1 MTAPPTA
8 PLKSVIYRRIPRPD
22 PALVARAARFGVAD
36 LHEGLGEIAGRMGL
50 MSPAMVPIALG
61 QKLCG
66 PAVTAWNF
74 PGDNLAIH
82 AALWV
87 AEAGD
92 VLVLTNGGGHQGA
105 LWGDVACTYAKRK
118 GLAGTVVHGAMRDVD
133 AIRDLG
139 YPVWSTAV
147 SVEHPKKRGP
157 AAVNVPVV
165 ADGVRVEPGDLVVG
179 DADGVLVIPRALIEQ
194 TVAKAETRAAAEVEF
209 RRRIGEGEVLF
220 EILGMDRIVADLG
233 IEIHDRSYDESDN

>member
-1 MTAPPTA
+1 MTA

-22 PALVARAARFGVAD
+22 PELVARAAKFGVAD

-50 MSPAMVPIALG
+50 MSPAMRPLAPG

-92 VLVLTNGGGHQGA
+92 VLVLTNGGGAQGA
-105 LWGDVACTYAKRK
+105 LWGDVACTYAQHK
-118 GLAGTVVHGAMRDVD
+118 GLAGTVVHGAMRDCD

-165 ADGVRVEPGDLVVG
+165 ADGVSIEPGDLVVG
-179 DADGVLVIPRALIEQ
+179 DTDGVLVIPRALIEQ
-194 TVAKAETRAAAEVEF
+194 TVARAEARAAAEVQF
-209 RRRIGEGEVLF
+209 RRRIAEGEVLF
-220 EILGMDRIVADLG
+220 EILGMDRIVSDLG
-233 IEIHDRSYDESDN
+233 IEIRDCTFDDDKH

>member
-1 MTAPPTA
+1 MTA
-8 PLKSVIYRRIPRPD
+8 PLKSVIYSRIPRPD
-22 PALVARAARFGVAD
+22 PALLARAAQFGIAD
-36 LHEGLGEIAGRMGL
+36 LHEGLGEIAGRMCL
-50 MSPAMVPIALG
+50 MSPDMVPIAPG
-61 QKLCG
+61 QKVCG

-82 AALWV
+82 AALYT

-105 LWGDVACTYAKRK
+105 LWGDVACGFAKKK
-118 GLAGTVVHGAMRDVD
+118 GVAGTVVHGASRDLD
-133 AIRDLG
+133 AIRELG

-165 ADGVRVEPGDLVVG
+165 VDGVMVEPGDVIVG
-179 DADGVLVIPRALIEQ
+179 DSDGVLVIPRALLE
-194 TVAKAETRAAAEVEF
+194 VAVTNAEARAAKEVEF
-209 RRRIGEGEVLF
+209 RRRIEEGEVLF
-220 EILGMDRIVADLG
+220 DILGMRQMVADLG
-233 IEIHDRSYDESDN
+233 IDIKDCTWEEDR

>member
-1 MTAPPTA
+1 MTA

-22 PALVARAARFGVAD
+22 PELVVRAAKFGVAD

-50 MSPAMVPIALG
+50 MSPQMRPLAPG

-92 VLVLTNGGGHQGA
+92 VLVLTNGGGAQGA
-105 LWGDVACTYAKRK
+105 LWGDVACTYAQHK
-118 GLAGTVVHGAMRDVD
+118 GLAGTVVHGAMRDCD
-133 AIRDLG
+133 AIRELG

-157 AAVNVPVV
+157 AAVNVPIV
-165 ADGVRVEPGDLVVG
+165 ADGVSIEPGDLVVG

-194 TVAKAETRAAAEVEF
+194 TVTRAEARAAAEVQF
-209 RRRIGEGEVLF
+209 RNRITEGEVLF

-233 IEIHDRSYDESDN
+233 IEIRDGTFDDDKP